1 MSTVVLVYYAI
12 LEIPWQLKKVL
23 NIANLHIY
31 NKAQIEKELKRDLK
45 SALW

>member
-12 LEIPWQLKKVL
+12 LKIPWQLKKVL

-31 NKAQIEKELKRDLK
+31 NQAQIEKELKRDLK
-45 SALW
+45 STLW